1 LFQKEYNPPAVFR
14 DYFYDPDSEPL
25 FINMKTHTA
34 MIEITDATYRLA
46 AARLREEIA
55 AADWFNGS
63 MEFSTDGFL
72 ARLVLTAI
80 VYRRTEHLP
89 EGVRRPI
96 SDVVPVWWEFSTAD
110 DEGQCPNDFSF
121 SELKPYLIDYD

>member
-1 LFQKEYNPPAVFR
+1 
-14 DYFYDPDSEPL
+14 
-25 FINMKTHTA
+25 
-34 MIEITDATYRLA
+34 MIEITDAIYRLI

-80 VYRRTEHLP
+80 VYRRTELLP
-89 EGVRRPI
+89 EGECRPI
-96 SDVVPVWWEFSTAD
+96 SDVVPVWWEFSTIVESGSVAS
-110 DEGQCPNDFSF
+110 DFSF